1 MRRRRSPR
9 FFPVSSFRIIGIAE
23 HFESAFLVETVE
35 YFAPEAADLRRA
47 VLIEDWQARFFRGR
61 RRRWSRCADGPSAG
75 TESDLIP
82 RSRCCAAWRGGTAPA
97 SLTFRTWRVP
107 ERPSHC
113 QHSAE
118 VIGPGQAQRA
128 ARPAATPVVP
138 ESRCAASS
146 IAKAAG
152 VEALSTRNPIWPLL
166 RGDIFHHFAWKSSTR
181 FPEGSTSQI

>member
-1 MRRRRSPR
+1 M
-9 FFPVSSFRIIGIAE
+9 
-23 HFESAFLVETVE
+23 
-35 YFAPEAADLRRA
+35 AADQGQPQL
-47 VLIEDWQARFFRGR
+47 
-61 RRRWSRCADGPSAG
+61 PSL
-75 TESDLIP
+75 SVP
-82 RSRCCAAWRGGTAPA
+82 
-97 SLTFRTWRVP
+97 WRVP

-138 ESRCAASS
+138 EWVCAASS

-166 RGDIFHHFAWKSSTR
+166 RGDIFHHFAWKSSTIPR
-181 FPEGSTSQI
+181 RVNQPNLRAAGSANNVIAAEFHTGCAKP